1 MGALS
6 VGVAEKD
13 IAEVREFGSNIGLA
27 FQIRDD
33 IFDYYDSSEIGK
45 PTGNDMA
52 EGKLTL
58 PVIYALNTT
67 GDKRMIELAR
77 KVKKRVIT
85 PDEIAELVAFTKAN
99 GGIEYAEQ
107 KMRYFHDLRY
117 RIRRAEDALFP

>member
-1 MGALS
+1 
-6 VGVAEKD
+6 
-13 IAEVREFGSNIGLA
+13 
-27 FQIRDD
+27 
-33 IFDYYDSSEIGK
+33 
-45 PTGNDMA
+45 MA

-107 KMRYFHDLRY
+107 KMRYFHDLGV
-117 RIRRAEDALFP
+117 AFVEKNVKKSDVKQALMAYLDYIVLRNK